1 MACPC
6 FKNTFNVPA
15 QPSDTVNQNCTS
27 VSVPSHHAGAR
38 EWVPEFVLLAL
49 LWGSSFLFM
58 REGAQEFG
66 PFPTAWVR
74 ITLAALMLTP
84 VLIWQG
90 QVTILRSHWR
100 PVMSSGLLNAG
111 IPFACYAYALMHI
124 STGLSSIMN
133 ATTPLFGALIAW
145 VWLGDRLNALR
156 ALGLA
161 LGFGGVVMLAVG
173 VPGGVSFKEGGSG
186 WAVCACLLATFCYGV
201 AGSFTKRYLQNVP
214 TLVTTTGSLWGAS
227 IGLTLPAL
235 LSWPTDWPT
244 SHAWLALGIAGLLCT
259 ALAYV
264 LYFRLMTRTGPARAM
279 TVTYLIP
286 IFANLFGVV
295 FLEEVV
301 TQAMLG
307 YGLLIVLGT
316 ALASGLIRHKTN

>member
-1 MACPC
+1 M
-6 FKNTFNVPA
+6 T
-15 QPSDTVNQNCTS
+15 DRTL
-27 VSVPSHHAGAR
+27 HWR

-58 REGAQEFG
+58 REGAYEFG

-84 VLIWQG
+84 ILLWRQQIPVLHA
-90 QVTILRSHWR
+90 HWR
-100 PVMSSGLLNAG
+100 PTLSSGLLNSG

-124 STGLSSIMN
+124 STGLSSILN

-145 VWLGDRLNALR
+145 TWLGDKLNATR

-161 LGFGGVVMLAVG
+161 LGFTGVVLLASD
-173 VPGGVSFKEGGSG
+173 VPGGISFKEGGSG
-186 WAVCACLLATFCYGV
+186 LAVVACLVATFCYGI

-214 TLVTTTGSLWGAS
+214 SLVTTTGSLWGAS
-227 IGLTLPAL
+227 LGLAIPAL
-235 LSWPTDWPT
+235 LSWPSDMP
-244 SHAWLALGIAGLLCT
+244 SLHAWAALGIAGLLCT

-286 IFANLFGVV
+286 VFANLLGVI
-295 FLEEVV
+295 FLDEVV
-301 TQAMLG
+301 THWMMGCAVV
-307 YGLLIVLGT
+307 IVAGT
-316 ALASGLIRHKTN
+316 ALASGLVGRK